1 MAEQKPFPPLSPSTL
16 RAWGITLPLSGTGQL
31 TMDTAFIITL
41 VLFNAAFITVG
52 LVIQA
57 TVIRNLKEK
66 IREMDEE
73 AGWNYSNAAEA
84 DRDLRQELYQTQLHV
99 TALEK
104 ELEVRK
110 FIMNSDR
117 IKYFPW
123 WMNSIEKDNLV
134 RYLAGKLGSEPMYY
148 NHDLQEWWVH
158 LEGNN
163 YII

>member
-1 MAEQKPFPPLSPSTL
+1 MDIA
-16 RAWGITLPLSGTGQL
+16 L
-31 TMDTAFIITL
+31 TIILLFFISAFIS
-41 VLFNAAFITVG
+41 AG
-52 LVIQA
+52 LVIQF
-57 TVIRNLKEK
+57 TTIRKLKEK

-73 AGWNYSNAAEA
+73 MGQHYSNAAEI
-84 DRDLRQELYQTQLHV
+84 DRDLRQELNQTQLHAI
-99 TALEK
+99 ALEK

-123 WMNSIEKDNLV
+123 WKTGVEKDNIV
-134 RYLAGKLGSEPMYY
+134 RYLAGKLGDEPLFY
-148 NHDLQEWWVH
+148 NDTLASWWVH